1 MAHIEAETMRRDTNK
16 GIQQYAQDGRQLYQ
30 AMYGNTAD
38 SVQNLLDATY
48 PDLGELKQMMDDV
61 QHF

>member
-1 MAHIEAETMRRDTNK
+1 
-16 GIQQYAQDGRQLYQ
+16 
-30 AMYGNTAD
+30 MYGNTAD

-61 QHF
+61 QHV